1 MRSNGRRAAIK
12 ARLAELDSRH
22 TELEAAL
29 AAIEDESAS
38 RVDEPEALASTEPSG
53 PRPVRHRGRRSA
65 PTRPRPWWARV
76 PWRAREAAEAG
87 SGGVTDRAAT
97 GA

>member
-1 MRSNGRRAAIK
+1 MRSNGRRAAIE

-38 RVDEPEALASTEPSG
+38 RVDELEALASGLE
-53 PRPVRHRGRRSA
+53 SA
-65 PTRPRPWWARV
+65 GWPAAHV
-76 PWRAREAAEAG
+76 REALRTGERL
-87 SGGVTDRAAT
+87 RAST
-97 GA
+97 RR

>member
-38 RVDEPEALASTEPSG
+38 RVDEPAPAL
-53 PRPVRHRGRRSA
+53 
-65 PTRPRPWWARV
+65 RPRFFPPRLAPCIWAVR
-76 PWRAREAAEAG
+76 PPPGTPSRAAVGSDPAAAVVG
-87 SGGVTDRAAT
+87 SGAVA